1 MVYFVTTQT
10 YLIGNPEYKVINVEE
25 SLQLLKGCK
34 VLQYD
39 SETSCKNPHLGSILC
54 IQFGNKEKDFQL
66 VIDCTTIDIL
76 HYKEV
81 LESTLLIGHNLKF
94 DLQWLYN
101 HFIVPRNVYDTM
113 IVEQLLYMGFPRLPI
128 TPDRYKKYNY
138 DFPYKVI
145 ISKEGNT
152 YYELSY
158 SLQSLASKYLNINID
173 KSVRGE
179 IIWRGL
185 DTEVIKYAA
194 NDVVYLEDIMWKQ
207 VEACKKKECLK
218 GAKLECD
225 FVPVISY
232 LEWCGIKLDEEKWK
246 EKMSRDRENLNKS
259 LENLNNYA
267 LNHPKLQKWVTVNLQ
282 GDLFEGFDTTPKWAV
297 DWQKKEAI
305 QVVKALG
312 FNVST
317 ISKQTNKETES
328 IMEKVLSSQKG
339 IDDKFLDLYFTYQ
352 GYYKIC
358 SSFGQGHLNIIN
370 PKTGR
375 IHTTYWQIGTITG
388 RMSSG
393 GTTDEDL
400 ARYKKI
406 PIKECNN
413 LNFQQLPHDALTR
426 SCFVSEPNN
435 NFISCDY
442 AAMEARAGAEI
453 YNEKVLLDEFLYG
466 SGDTHAAYAKVVFS
480 EELKDIEVKDIK
492 KLRPDLRNAVK
503 SVEFAVQFGS
513 DGTAVAPQLGIPIE
527 EARKLVQ
534 NLLSGMKGLNNF
546 KIKGSKE
553 VRNKGYVVAMPQ
565 TGHKSY
571 WWDFEEWKER
581 QSSFTSEFW
590 ENYKMY
596 HKGTDSEV
604 ASIVKMH
611 FQAASKYDRAALNTP
626 TQGGGAVV
634 IKDAATQLFNWIV
647 DNGYFNKI
655 LIVNIT
661 HDEINSECP
670 KELSNTYAPL
680 VTNIMEKAAAK
691 YYTKLPFPAEA
702 SIGTHW
708 IH

>member
-1 MVYFVTTQT
+1 MI
-10 YLIGNPEYKVINVEE
+10 YLVSKQQELFDNTEYKIISIED

-34 VLQYD
+34 VLQFD
-39 SETSCKNPHLGSILC
+39 SETSCKNPHLGKILC
-54 IQFGNKEKDFQL
+54 IQLGNKDKNFQI
-66 VIDCTTIDIL
+66 VIDCSTTDIL
-76 HYKEV
+76 HYKNI
-81 LESTLLIGHNLKF
+81 LEDTLLIGHNLKF

-101 HFIVPRNVYDTM
+101 HNIIPRNIYDTM
-113 IVEQLLYMGFPRLPI
+113 IVEQLLYMGFPRIPI
-128 TPDRYKKYNY
+128 IPERYKKYNY
-138 DFPYKVI
+138 DFPYKI
-145 ISKEGNT
+145 IESKEGNI
-152 YYELSY
+152 YYELSF
-158 SLQSLASKYLNINID
+158 SLQSLAYKYLNIDID
-173 KSVRGE
+173 KSIRGE

-185 DTEVIKYAA
+185 DTRVIKYAA
-194 NDVVYLEDIMWKQ
+194 GDVTYLEDIMWKQ
-207 VEACKKKECLK
+207 VAECKKKNCLK
-218 GAKLECD
+218 GAQLECS
-225 FVPVISY
+225 FVPVIAY
-232 LEWCGIKLDEEKWK
+232 LEWCGIKLDETRWK
-246 EKMSRDRENLNKS
+246 EKMAKDKENLTKS
-259 LENLNNYA
+259 LEALNTYA
-267 LNHPKLQKWVTVNLQ
+267 INHPKLKKWVTQNMQ
-282 GDLFEGFDTTPKWAV
+282 GDLFTGWDTSPKWGV

-312 FNVST
+312 FNVFT

-339 IDDKFLDLYFTYQ
+339 IDDEFLKLYFNYQ
-352 GYYKIC
+352 GYYKLC

-375 IHTTYWQIGTITG
+375 IHTTYWQIGTVTG

-400 ARYKKI
+400 ARYKKL

-413 LNFQQLPHDALTR
+413 LNFQQLPHDPFTR
-426 SCFVSEPNN
+426 SCFIAESHN

-442 AAMEARAGAEI
+442 AAMEARAGAEV

-466 SGDTHAAYAKVVFS
+466 SGDTHAAYAKVVFT

-492 KLRPDLRNAVK
+492 KLRPDLRNKVK

-513 DGTAVAPQLGIPIE
+513 DGTAVAPQLGISTE

-534 NLLSGMKGLNNF
+534 NLLSGMKGLNAF
-546 KIKGSKE
+546 KIQGSKE
-553 VRNKGYVVAMPQ
+553 VRTNGYVVAMPQ

-581 QSSFTSEFW
+581 QQSFTPEFW
-590 ENYKMY
+590 EDYKIH
-596 HKGTDSEV
+596 HKGTDSEI
-604 ASIVKMH
+604 ALMVKKH

-670 KELSNTYAPL
+670 KEMSENYASL
-680 VTNIMEKAAAK
+680 VTSIMEKTAAK
-691 YYTKLPFPAEA
+691 YYNKLPFPAEA
-702 SIGTHW
+702 SIGDCW

>member
-1 MVYFVTTQT
+1 MI
-10 YLIGNPEYKVINVEE
+10 YLVSNQRELFSPSEYKTITIEE

-34 VLQYD
+34 ALQFD
-39 SETSCKNPHLGSILC
+39 SETSCKDPHIGKILC
-54 IQFGNKEKDFQL
+54 IQLGSKKRDFQI
-66 VIDCTTIDIL
+66 VVDCTTIDIL
-76 HYKEV
+76 YYKEI

-101 HFIVPRNVYDTM
+101 HSIIPRNVYDTM
-113 IVEQLLYMGFPRLPI
+113 IVEQLLYMGFPRIPI
-128 TPDRYKKYNY
+128 TPERYKKYEY
-138 DFPYKVI
+138 DFPYKI
-145 ISKEGNT
+145 IESKEGNI
-152 YYELSY
+152 YYELSFA
-158 SLQSLASKYLNINID
+158 LQSLASKYLTINID

-185 DTEVIKYAA
+185 DTRVILYAA
-194 NDVVYLEDIMWKQ
+194 GDVTYLEDIMWMQ
-207 VEACKKKECLK
+207 VAECRKKGCLK

-225 FVPVISY
+225 FVPVIAY
-232 LEWCGIKLDEEKWK
+232 LEWCGIKLDEAKWK
-246 EKMSRDRENLNKS
+246 DKMAKDKENLDNALK
-259 LENLNNYA
+259 ELNNYA
-267 LNHPKLQKWVTVNLQ
+267 IHHPKLQKWVVINRQ
-282 GDLFEGFDTTPKWAV
+282 GDLFEGFDLTPKWSV

-317 ISKQTNKETES
+317 ISKQTNKESES

-339 IDDKFLDLYFTYQ
+339 IDDTFLNLYFTYQ

-375 IHTTYWQIGTITG
+375 IHTTYWQIGTVTG

-393 GTTDEDL
+393 GTTNEDL
-400 ARYKKI
+400 AKYKKI

-413 LNFQQLPHDALTR
+413 LNFQQLPNDSVTR
-426 SCFVSEPNN
+426 GCFIAEPDND
-435 NFISCDY
+435 FISCDY

-466 SGDTHAAYAKVVFS
+466 SGDTHAAYAKVVFAD
-480 EELKDIEVKDIK
+480 ELKDVAVKDIK
-492 KLRPDLRNAVK
+492 KLRPDLRNKVK

-513 DGTAVAPQLGIPIE
+513 DGTAVAPQLGISIE

-534 NLLSGMKGLNNF
+534 NLLSGMKGLNAF

-571 WWDFEEWKER
+571 WWDFKEWKER
-581 QSSFTSEFW
+581 QASFTPEFW
-590 ENYKMY
+590 EDYKMH
-596 HKGTDSEV
+596 HKGTNSDV
-604 ASIVKMH
+604 ALMVKRH

-647 DNGYFNKI
+647 DNGYFNKVL
-655 LIVNIT
+655 LINIT

-670 KELSNTYAPL
+670 KDMSSKYASL
-680 VTNIMEKAAAK
+680 VTTIMEKAAAK
-691 YYTKLPFPAEA
+691 YYYKLPFPAEA
-702 SIGTHW
+702 SVGDHW